1 MPRAKVSN
9 LPLSSYLLRVSE
21 QSVLAP
27 TCGRWFHSTKDS
39 LISNYKPSWTIRFWN
54 NFQNPQ
60 KIELIVF
67 PFFHSTQPFSPN
79 PGPIIVCAIDAAI
92 EQPLGPGISTLP
104 NAGIFVKNCGLF
116 FGKRIMSHLK
126 NICQIESC
134 PICIRL
140 QKTKNLL
147 ILFANFPKKKMGKPE
162 NLRTVI
168 STPIIVNS
176 IGSAFVKLP
185 ETWKQ
190 PPFSLFGCPVGR

>member
-9 LPLSSYLLRVSE
+9 LPLSSYLLRVPE
-21 QSVLAP
+21 QSALAP

-104 NAGIFVKNCGLF
+104 NAGIFVKTAVCSSE
-116 FGKRIMSHLK
+116 K
-126 NICQIESC
+126 ESC
-134 PICIRL
+134 PIWRI
-140 QKTKNLL
+140 
-147 ILFANFPKKKMGKPE
+147 
-162 NLRTVI
+162 
-168 STPIIVNS
+168 
-176 IGSAFVKLP
+176 FVKLNHVP
-185 ETWKQ
+185 FVYGYKKQRTSSSCLQTSQKKTWVNPKICEPSYPLQ
-190 PPFSLFGCPVGR
+190 SSSTR